1 MRGCAP
7 WRVALVVIARDEASR
22 IGRLLASVRDH
33 VDEMLVL
40 DTGSIDETVAV
51 ALGQGARVERFAW
64 VDDFSAARNAALNAA
79 AADWHVVMDA
89 DEWLV
94 AGGDTIREL
103 RHRVPAFVGSVLFD
117 DHFIYGQARVGHGR
131 ISRILPGHVRYAGRV
146 HEQPVH
152 ALPVQQAGV
161 RFGHD
166 GYLPEALLRKRGRNR
181 ALLTDALRDRP
192 NDGYLWYQTGKDAQ
206 VYDEYTEAEVAFA
219 HAADHC
225 TRSEPWWCDL
235 VARRLF
241 SLKRL
246 GRYEDGLRCAEQELA
261 VCLDSPDVC
270 FALGDLLLDWA
281 VERPHLSGDLLPMI
295 EASWKQCLEI
305 GERPAQTG
313 AIRGRGSY
321 LAAHNLV
328 VMLREQGRGSEADEI
343 IASMRAANL
352 ERRIDR

>member
-117 DHFIYGQARVGHGR
+117 DHFI
-131 ISRILPGHVRYAGRV
+131 
-146 HEQPVH
+146 
-152 ALPVQQAGV
+152 
-161 RFGHD
+161 
-166 GYLPEALLRKRGRNR
+166 
-181 ALLTDALRDRP
+181 
-192 NDGYLWYQTGKDAQ
+192 
-206 VYDEYTEAEVAFA
+206 
-219 HAADHC
+219 
-225 TRSEPWWCDL
+225 
-235 VARRLF
+235 
-241 SLKRL
+241 
-246 GRYEDGLRCAEQELA
+246 
-261 VCLDSPDVC
+261 
-270 FALGDLLLDWA
+270 
-281 VERPHLSGDLLPMI
+281 
-295 EASWKQCLEI
+295 
-305 GERPAQTG
+305 
-313 AIRGRGSY
+313 
-321 LAAHNLV
+321 
-328 VMLREQGRGSEADEI
+328 
-343 IASMRAANL
+343 
-352 ERRIDR
+352 